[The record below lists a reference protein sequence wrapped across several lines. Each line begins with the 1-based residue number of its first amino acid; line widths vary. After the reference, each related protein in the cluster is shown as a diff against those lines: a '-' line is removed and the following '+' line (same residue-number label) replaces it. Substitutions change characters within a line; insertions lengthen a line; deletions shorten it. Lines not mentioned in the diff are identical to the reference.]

1 MAISTNTLKPI
12 TSIQNTMSKT
22 EKLKY
27 NRVYFNIPN
36 GKFRK
41 LPDFGKSRECKALHS
56 AAYIQPELFQ
66 YIEG

>member
-1 MAISTNTLKPI
+1 
-12 TSIQNTMSKT
+12 MSKT